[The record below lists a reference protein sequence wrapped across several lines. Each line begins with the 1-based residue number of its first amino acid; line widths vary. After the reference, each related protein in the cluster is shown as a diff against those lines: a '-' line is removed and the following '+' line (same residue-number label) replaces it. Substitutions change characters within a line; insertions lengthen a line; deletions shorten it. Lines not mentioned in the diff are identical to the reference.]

1 MALSGAHWCDT
12 GEPIGALRGP
22 IRTLRGPLGA
32 PSWPLRKG
40 LERRRKVRFV
50 SYKKEGKYKKESNDH
65 LKKLSSYGDP
75 SGPLEGPIDA
85 LVVGI

>member
-65 LKKLSSYGDP
+65 LNKVE
-75 SGPLEGPIDA
+75 PLCGPIRA
-85 LVVGI
+85 LRAPH